1 VDWCKEL
8 FRQNKIAVFQ
18 ETFIR
23 SSQVTNHGSV
33 LMRMTQ
39 EQSTVWDFEDEP
51 NPTKLV
57 RGRRTSKQVV
67 ACFFGKTGP
76 VATVPLEQWFAWIL
90 QRNSS
95 NEQER
100 TDHCAPWQCEISHI
114 SSSQRLLD
122 RPKRRIDVLSAV

>member
-76 VATVPLEQWFAWIL
+76 VATVPLEQWFA
-90 QRNSS
+90 
-95 NEQER
+95 
-100 TDHCAPWQCEISHI
+100 
-114 SSSQRLLD
+114 
-122 RPKRRIDVLSAV
+122 